1 MSTARASDRA
11 PEGVPAK
18 TTLANDELPR
28 RLGRTMLL
36 RRVAKGGMG
45 EVYLAST
52 LGIEGAERPVI
63 VKVIRREHSK
73 DPSFLARF
81 LDEAR
86 VQAQLQHSGVAQV
99 LEATTDDA
107 TGEPYA
113 VVEHVEGKSLGE
125 LRARALSVGY
135 SLSWAEAV
143 SIAQLMAEGL
153 AHVHERKD
161 ASGRSLAIVHRDLS
175 PQNVM
180 VSFAGE
186 AKIID
191 FGTARG
197 QNRRCH
203 TVAGVVF
210 AKPGYVAPEVAN
222 GDPGDARVDLYA
234 LGVMLWELCA
244 GRRFLEGDAQEHLG
258 AVAKNQRNLPPI
270 ADAVGAPRALDELL
284 AKLTAFDREARY
296 GSARVAS
303 TDLARLL
310 AEAPSLPSHERGVR
324 ARVAHVMASLFPG
337 EPQKSR
343 REFAELV
350 AQARR
355 RMRADKKPEP
365 VASEPE
371 RRAAPPALPSDPDM
385 LIGTRYKLGRELGR
399 GSTSVVYEA
408 EHLDLG
414 RKVAL
419 KVLSPADGR
428 EGGVA
433 EFVERFRAEAR
444 VLSSLSSSA
453 LVTVHDFGETGDGRP
468 YCAMELLSG
477 ETLERHLD
485 REKGMDFREAL
496 VVARRVLVGL
506 EVAHAA
512 GLVHR
517 DLKPANVFLV
527 DDGVKILDF
536 GLAEQARL
544 EGGLAG
550 DGLCIVG
557 TPEYMAPEQAS
568 PEAAIDARADLYALG
583 CMLYEMLTGRLP
595 FVGEGPVALLDKKR
609 NGSPERPRDRAPARG
624 IPEAVDELVMRALAR
639 HPSVRFQSAT
649 EMRKAIDDALAAPVK
664 KRSARRGVGF
674 ALVGATMAV
683 ALGLLVHV
691 RPPALARLFG
701 ARAEPAVAAIE
712 APTGPEAPTV
722 LASDDPDLA
731 REPDLAD
738 GERVGAPAPSDKG
751 GPTLAKASAPKKP
764 AKGEGAGEV
773 LAVEPPEEA
782 PTKLEARIEGPGGS
796 AEVAIEVPPL
806 PGLEKGAPG
815 GETVEPASQK
825 VDKSDKGD
833 KNDKGDKGDKDDKG
847 DKTPET
853 PKAGERQAAPP
864 SEAGPTKT
872 ASEVKPSKAKS
883 AKKDKRSAEAKKPTK
898 KARGKQVD
906 KKH

>member
-11 PEGVPAK
+11 PEGTSSTSA
-18 TTLANDELPR
+18 LASDELPR
-28 RLGRTMLL
+28 KLGRTMLL

-45 EVYLAST
+45 EVYLGST

-135 SLSWAEAV
+135 SLSWIEAV

-258 AVAKNQRNLPPI
+258 AVAKNQRDLPPI
-270 ADAVGAPRALDELL
+270 AAAVGAPPALDGLL
-284 AKLTAFDREARY
+284 AKLTAFDRDARY

-324 ARVAHVMASLFPG
+324 ARVAHLMTSLFPG

-355 RMRADKKPEP
+355 RMRTEPKPEP
-365 VASEPE
+365 RPSEPE

-385 LIGTRYKLGRELGR
+385 LLGTRYKLGRELGR

-419 KVLSPADGR
+419 KVLSPEGG

-444 VLSSLSSSA
+444 VLSSLSSPA

-506 EVAHAA
+506 EVAHGA

-527 DDGVKILDF
+527 DEGVKILDF
-536 GLAEQARL
+536 GLAELARL
-544 EGGLAG
+544 EGGVVG
-550 DGLCIVG
+550 EGLRMVG

-595 FVGEGPVALLDKKR
+595 FVGEGPVALLEAKR
-609 NGSPERPRDRAPARG
+609 NGSPERLRDRAPARA

-639 HPSVRFQSAT
+639 HPSVRFQSAV
-649 EMRKAIDDALAAPVK
+649 EMRKAIDEALAAPAK
-664 KRSARRGVGF
+664 KRGTRRGVGL
-674 ALVGATMAV
+674 ALVGATMAL
-683 ALGLLVHV
+683 ALGLLVHA

-701 ARAEPAVAAIE
+701 PPAEPATAE
-712 APTGPEAPTV
+712 LAPSSQREAPTV
-722 LASDDPDLA
+722 LASDDPELA

-738 GERVGAPAPSDKG
+738 GERVGVATAAKPA
-751 GPTLAKASAPKKP
+751 APKKQP
-764 AKGEGAGEV
+764 KVDERREV
-773 LAVEPPEEA
+773 LAVEPPEEVA

-796 AEVAIEVPPL
+796 AELAVELPHL
-806 PGLEKGAPG
+806 PGVELGAPG
-815 GETVEPASQK
+815 EQG
-825 VDKSDKGD
+825 
-833 KNDKGDKGDKDDKG
+833 
-847 DKTPET
+847 
-853 PKAGERQAAPP
+853 KAPAPP
-864 SEAGPTKT
+864 SSPKTEEIGDKSEKTEKTERSAPKKPAVAVEPKEGPTKT
-872 ASEVKPSKAKS
+872 ASETKPSKAKGS
-883 AKKDKRSAEAKKPTK
+883 KREKRSAEAKKSPK
-898 KARGKQVD
+898 KARGKQP
-906 KKH
+906 